1 MNDVPENRS
10 ADAASLKTE
19 LKKISARAMQLK
31 MDLHDLSEELPRNWQ
46 LIPGVA
52 NQAYQA
58 FAELQAKRQ
67 ELEALE
73 KAAG

>member
-1 MNDVPENRS
+1 MSEGPNGP
-10 ADAASLKTE
+10 ADAATLKTE

-31 MDLHDLSEELPRNWQ
+31 MDLHDLSEELPRNWE

-58 FAELQAKRQ
+58 FAELQAKRR

-73 KAAG
+73 KAST